1 MNQVGK
7 ITAGAPFCY
16 RFGYKELHLPAIW
29 AHCSARELQRNLAF
43 WCYNFQF
50 QENKLFNMITH
61 RMTLP
66 GLSASTEAVRMQ
78 FGRIY
83 THISHISHP
92 PPCSKLPHFAWM
104 PPPVNKA
111 ALCLSYFPNIFLAV
125 ISILLS
131 LETSTAFIKIYTFYI
146 CICPRLK
153 KWFSAIINKQCI
165 FPFVSWTCLRQH
177 L

>member
-1 MNQVGK
+1 
-7 ITAGAPFCY
+7 
-16 RFGYKELHLPAIW
+16 
-29 AHCSARELQRNLAF
+29 
-43 WCYNFQF
+43 
-50 QENKLFNMITH
+50 MIIH

-146 CICPRLK
+146 CILSQAK
-153 KWFSAIINKQCI
+153 EVVLSHYQQTVH
-165 FPFVSWTCLRQH
+165 FPLRQLNVFKTTSVIH
-177 L
+177 YQLQWKVKLAQG